1 MAAIAGINL
10 LSIAPESLLTDLANI
25 HAVHIGH
32 FHLVVFS
39 PKYALHKFNYIN
51 ILLSRLN

>member
-1 MAAIAGINL
+1 MTAIAGINL

-39 PKYALHKFNYIN
+39 LKYALYKFN
-51 ILLSRLN
+51 